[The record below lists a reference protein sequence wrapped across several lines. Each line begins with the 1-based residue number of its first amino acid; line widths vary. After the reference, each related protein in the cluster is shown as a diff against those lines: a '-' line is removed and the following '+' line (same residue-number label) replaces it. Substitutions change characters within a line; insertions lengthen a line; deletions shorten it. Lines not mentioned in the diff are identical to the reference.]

1 MNGPTLDATVL
12 PADGDL
18 FEARQSSSGDA
29 EGSIPSGGT

>member
-1 MNGPTLDATVL
+1 MNLPTLDATVL

-18 FEARQSSSGDA
+18 NEARQSSSGDA